1 MKKHA
6 KSYARSKAVKGLYL
20 KSLNPSSNLENI
32 NDELALEII
41 SNINENEEIINNYI
55 KKYLKRWSIKELN
68 PVNLAILQLCTLELM
83 EKKTPANIVISEGI
97 TLADEFCEQK
107 DRGFIHFVLDKINK
121 EING

>member
-32 NDELALEII
+32 NDDLALEII
-41 SNINENEEIINNYI
+41 VNIKENEEVINNYI

-68 PVNLAILQLCTLELM
+68 PVNLAILQLCTLELL
-83 EKKTPANIVISEGI
+83 EKKTPVNIVISEGI

>member
-6 KSYARSKAVKGLYL
+6 KSYARLKAVKGLYL
-20 KSLNPSSNLENI
+20 KKLNPTSELKNI
-32 NDELALEII
+32 NDDLSLEMI
-41 SNINENEEIINNYI
+41 SNVKENEEVINEYI

-68 PVNLAILQLCTLELM
+68 PVNLAILQLCTYELM
-83 EKKTPANIVISEGI
+83 EKQTPANIVISEGI
-97 TLADEFCEQK
+97 TLADEFCEKK